1 MIWSRDRWNL
11 TSRGAAL
18 VMLCFGAATL
28 ALVLAEPFAYAQEG
42 QAQPKSSAAPKPAP
56 AAGAPAAAPAG
67 APAAGA
73 PAAGAPAVGAPSAA
87 GPAAVA
93 VPTLSTATPGAPNGE
108 PWVKLCMKNDQTQ
121 NKQVCLINHEGL
133 EPNSGM
139 VLVSATVRAA
149 EGDDKQ
155 QLFIR
160 LPTFQA
166 LVIPVGMQIK
176 IDDKQ
181 PIPLAYTICFPMNC
195 QAQIELTKDMMDS
208 LRSGKQMTVAAMNF
222 QQKTIAFPVP
232 LTGFGKVLDGPP
244 VDLQKYE
251 ESRKQL
257 ADVFRKKAEDAAKA
271 QGGGAPGALPGAPGA
286 PPEGAIGAAPAPSA
300 QAPANATTAQQKKP
314 ATPTP

>member
-1 MIWSRDRWNL
+1 M
-11 TSRGAAL
+11 
-18 VMLCFGAATL
+18 
-28 ALVLAEPFAYAQEG
+28 
-42 QAQPKSSAAPKPAP
+42 
-56 AAGAPAAAPAG
+56 
-67 APAAGA
+67 
-73 PAAGAPAVGAPSAA
+73 
-87 GPAAVA
+87 
-93 VPTLSTATPGAPNGE
+93 PTLSTATPGAPNGE

-166 LVIPVGMQIK
+166 LVIPVGMPIK

-181 PIPLAYTICFPMNC
+181 PIPLPYTICFPMNC

-208 LRSGKQMTVAAMNF
+208 LRGGKQMIVAAMNF

-244 VDLQKYE
+244 VDLAKYE

-257 ADVFRKKAEDAAKA
+257 ADVFRKKAEEAAKA
-271 QGGGAPGALPGAPGA
+271 QGGAPGAVPGATGSMPPAGA
-286 PPEGAIGAAPAPSA
+286 MGAAPAPSA
-300 QAPANATTAQQKKP
+300 QAAPANATTAQQKKP
-314 ATPTP
+314 ATPPAP

>member
-1 MIWSRDRWNL
+1 MIWSRDRWDL

-18 VMLCFGAATL
+18 AILCFGAATL
-28 ALVLAEPFAYAQEG
+28 ALVLAKPFAYAQEG
-42 QAQPKSSAAPKPAP
+42 QAQPKSSTAPKPAP
-56 AAGAPAAAPAG
+56 AAPAPAAPAPGMAPDAG
-67 APAAGA
+67 APTAAGA
-73 PAAGAPAVGAPSAA
+73 PGAI
-87 GPAAVA
+87 A

-108 PWVKLCMKNDQTQ
+108 PWVKLCMKNEQTQ
-121 NKQVCLINHEGL
+121 NKQVCLISHEGL

-139 VLVSATVRAA
+139 VLVSATVRSA

-208 LRSGKQMTVAAMNF
+208 LRSGKQMMVAAMNF

-244 VDLQKYE
+244 VDLAKYE

-257 ADVFRKKAEDAAKA
+257 ADVFRKKAEDAAKQA
-271 QGGGAPGALPGAPGA
+271 GGAPGA
-286 PPEGAIGAAPAPSA
+286 PPGVTGSMPPAGVPGAAPAPSA

-314 ATPTP
+314 ATPPTP